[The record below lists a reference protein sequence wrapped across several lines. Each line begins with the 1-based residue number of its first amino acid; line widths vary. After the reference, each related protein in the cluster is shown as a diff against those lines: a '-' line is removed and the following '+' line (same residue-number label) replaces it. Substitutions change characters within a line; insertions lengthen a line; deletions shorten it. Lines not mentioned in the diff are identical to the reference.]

1 MYKEV
6 EKSYLFKT
14 LRMTVLSGGIYHPKE
29 ILHGVKRGKKEF
41 VNQNCQ
47 NFWYAKDLLFIPLT
61 RLPSSKINEYKIS
74 INRC

>member
-29 ILHGVKRGKKEF
+29 ILHGVKRGNKK
-41 VNQNCQ
+41 NLLTKT
-47 NFWYAKDLLFIPLT
+47 AKTSGML
-61 RLPSSKINEYKIS
+61 KICS
-74 INRC
+74 LSH